1 VVGNGTQIIGIGQM
15 NKPVVINVELNL
27 EGKYAAVL
35 PYGRIWRDN
44 VDAALALAA
53 FVLGQPVALG
63 EKILVP

>member
-1 VVGNGTQIIGIGQM
+1 M

-27 EGKYAAVL
+27 AGQYAAVL

-53 FVLGQPVALG
+53 VVLGGPVVLG
-63 EKILVP
+63 KKTLVP